1 MIAIYVKIPRVVQSW
16 PQLQRELLPRGFH
29 AAIYA
34 AIHCREHGM
43 FRIGVPNL
51 AARLACPTCGSI
63 CRPRFLAI
71 GLTSRALPVIEQ
83 SQLLKAPKGMSYFR
97 PKLFSPPT
105 ASRFEREV
113 RRRKLKLD
121 DQNSLVN
128 CAPLK
133 MWAAANRFRVYIP
146 EQLLAAWR
154 LPVTEA
160 AYP

>member
-1 MIAIYVKIPRVVQSW
+1 MQTWDA
-16 PQLQRELLPRGFH
+16 LQRELLPRGFH

-43 FRIGVPNL
+43 FRIGFAIRTTRYP
-51 AARLACPTCGSI
+51 CPTCGSI
-63 CRPRFLAI
+63 CRPRFLAL

-83 SQLLKAPKGMSYFR
+83 SQFLKSPKGMSYFQ
-97 PKLFSPPT
+97 PKMFSPPT
-105 ASRFEREV
+105 ASKFEREV

-154 LPVTEA
+154 LPVPESRILMPSATRRHL
-160 AYP
+160 